1 MKKFLNKCAEFFGKN
16 IDVIIINSI
25 MLGIFWAFGMTLFTE
40 EGARGFSCFIC
51 RFFTIL
57 PIALLFGFLWII
69 SFIPYMQK
77 ITGEYII
84 PYIHARFFRIT
95 LHKYEES
102 IEYYKTALNMLK
114 TSKPTRH
121 KKKMKKSYLF
131 GTYNDLAICYSKLGN
146 KEFAEK
152 YIKKAARYLD
162 QKKKQKYL
170 DKMYKKYIIE
180 KPKMSKKKKRTIIIF
195 TIILLFILG
204 ILANVLSGYIDSQSN
219 DTKYIKVAETDDI
232 KKADE
237 IQNLITNMSYMPT
250 LREVYGVKTII
261 SIKGCSCPKKNRALA
276 TVMIAGSP
284 YFDTN
289 IGFSNHIFGIGKEKS
304 ERKEL
309 NRILQTIPG
318 VLSVLVELNFP
329 ENMFLECSNKEKV
342 SARINVFT
350 SNDFEQKRIEKTVK
364 NVLLGTVSGLNEE
377 NISIYF
383 NISENPNKKLIQKH
397 KERLEWFTKIYNNN
411 TNLQ

>member
-1 MKKFLNKCAEFFGKN
+1 MKNLFNFNKYIEFWSKN
-16 IDVIIINSI
+16 KKIVIILTLL
-25 MLGIFWAFGMTLFTE
+25 LGIPWSFFMALTTSNIKFVFD
-40 EGARGFSCFIC
+40 FIC
-51 RFFTIL
+51 IL
-57 PIALLFGFLWII
+57 PFGLLFGFLCGILFPI
-69 SFIPYMQK
+69 YMQT

-84 PYIHARFFRIT
+84 PYIYARVFRIT

-102 IEYYKTALNMLK
+102 VEYYKIALDILK
-114 TSKPTRH
+114 NSKPKGQ
-121 KKKMKKSYLF
+121 KKKMKKSYLL

-146 KEFAEK
+146 KELAEK
-152 YIKKAARYLD
+152 YIKKAVRYLSN
-162 QKKKQKYL
+162 KKKQKYL
-170 DKMYKKYIIE
+170 DKMYKKYINE
-180 KPKMSKKKKRTIIIF
+180 KPKMSEKKKKTIIISI
-195 TIILLFILG
+195 IILIFILG
-204 ILANVLSGYIDSQSN
+204 ILANILSGYIDSQSN
-219 DTKYIKVAETDDI
+219 DNAKYVKVAETDDV

-237 IQNLITNMSYMPT
+237 IQTLITNMSYMPT
-250 LREVYGVKTII
+250 LREVDGVKTII
-261 SIKGCSCPKKNRALA
+261 SIKGCSMKNRALA
-276 TVMIAGSP
+276 TIMIASSP

-289 IGFSNHIFGIGKEKS
+289 IGFSNHIFGIGKEKP

-309 NRILQTIPG
+309 NRTLQTIPG

-329 ENMFLECSNKEKV
+329 ENMFLESNNKEKV

-383 NISENPNKKLIQKH
+383 DMLENPNKKLIQRH
-397 KERLEWFTKIYNNN
+397 QERLEWFTKIYNNK